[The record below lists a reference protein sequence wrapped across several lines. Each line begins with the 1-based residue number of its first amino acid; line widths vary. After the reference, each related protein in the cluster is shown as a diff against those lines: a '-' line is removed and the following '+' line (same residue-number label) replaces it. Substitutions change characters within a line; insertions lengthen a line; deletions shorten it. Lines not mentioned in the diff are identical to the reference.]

1 MNVQSSESKH
11 HTTVS
16 KYCGSLS
23 PDCVHSLGA
32 HSIVQRKERDRLQSS
47 AGERPDVQVPALE
60 LHGVNKV

>member
-11 HTTVS
+11 H
-16 KYCGSLS
+16 
-23 PDCVHSLGA
+23 DCVHSLGA
-32 HSIVQRKERDRLQSS
+32 HSIVQHKERDRLQSS